1 MSNYFSYF
9 PTTDHDLTNN
19 GQKVKLT
26 NILRRFKIKSSIKS
40 GIDVYYEY
48 DIQSGDRPDT
58 IAEKYYGSS
67 AFAWIVLHFNEVV
80 DPVFGWPLF
89 NEDFNSYIRGKYGS
103 MAEAQ
108 ATTHEYRKILNEAK
122 VLNNGTHIAKRW
134 LSVDLT
140 TYNSLSEA
148 SRELITKYDHE
159 LELNED
165 KRKIKIL
172 DKKYLNQ
179 IQDEVGDILRNGI

>member
-9 PTTDHDLTNN
+9 PTTDHDLTNI

-48 DIQSGDRPDT
+48 DVQAGDRPDT

-67 AFAWIVLHFNEVV
+67 AFAWIVLHFNEIV

-103 MAEAQ
+103 MAQAQ

-122 VLNNGTHIAKRW
+122 VLNDGTRITKKW
-134 LSVDLT
+134 VVVDLT
-140 TYNSLSEA
+140 TYNTLA
-148 SRELITKYDHE
+148 DADKELITKYDYE
-159 LELNED
+159 LELNDD

-172 DKKYLNQ
+172 DKRYLNQ
-179 IQDEVGDILRNGI
+179 LQEEVDDILRNGI